1 MGFGDARHIG
11 FPVGFGSADGTVF
24 ISSFRPISPAGTE
37 SYAASVVSN
46 ALRLLWAEPRAPH
59 PPKRV
64 WRDWVLV
71 AVLVPTA
78 LGEGVLRA
86 DVVWRPF
93 ALALCVALVFTL
105 LWRRTHPLAAVA
117 IAFGSLA
124 AMDAAALV
132 VGVRQPGLYTTA
144 FVVLLPYALFR
155 WGSGR
160 EVVIGLGFMLASSSF
175 AVAGDFTGF
184 TEAIVGHVFL
194 LFPAA
199 VGVTV
204 RTLVVSRER
213 SLEQVKLREREHLA
227 RDLHD
232 SVAHHV
238 SAVILRAQAGRY
250 LSKTDPDA
258 AVDALA
264 VIEGEA
270 SRALAE
276 MRLIVGVLRKS
287 DEPDLAP
294 TPGVAD
300 IEQLARAFDGAPPIE
315 VDLEGDLHDLAPSVD
330 AAIYRIAQESITNAT
345 RHARDAT
352 CITVRVVGDDASV
365 RLTVQDDGTSG
376 PGSGIAGYGLAG
388 MTERAALLGGTLQA
402 GPGPVSGWTV
412 AAVVPRVASPA

>member
-1 MGFGDARHIG
+1 M
-11 FPVGFGSADGTVF
+11 
-24 ISSFRPISPAGTE
+24 
-37 SYAASVVSN
+37 
-46 ALRLLWAEPRAPH
+46 
-59 PPKRV
+59 
-64 WRDWVLV
+64 LV

-78 LGEGVLRA
+78 LAEGVLRP
-86 DVVWRPF
+86 DVVWRPL
-93 ALALCVALVFTL
+93 ALAVCVALVFTL

-124 AMDAAALV
+124 VMDAAALV
-132 VGVRQPGLYTTA
+132 AGVRQPGLYATA

-160 EVVIGLGFMLASSSF
+160 KVVIGLGFMLASASF
-175 AVAGDFTGF
+175 ATAGGF
-184 TEAIVGHVFL
+184 NGFGEAIVGVVIL

-213 SLEQVKLREREHLA
+213 SLEEVKLREREQLA

-250 LSKTDPDA
+250 LSTTDPDA
-258 AVDALA
+258 AADALA
-264 VIEGEA
+264 VIEDEA

-276 MRLIVGVLRKS
+276 MRLIVGVLRKGE
-287 DEPDLAP
+287 DADLAP
-294 TPGVAD
+294 TPGVVA
-300 IEQLARAFDGAPPIE
+300 IEELARAFDGPPRIE
-315 VDLEGDLHDLAPSVD
+315 VAVEGDLHDLAPSVD

-352 CITVRVVGDDASV
+352 CITVRIVGDDASV
-365 RLTVQDDGTSG
+365 RLTVEDDGASG
-376 PGSGIAGYGLAG
+376 SGSGIAGYGLTG
-388 MTERAALLGGTLQA
+388 MTERATLLGGTLEA
-402 GPGPVSGWTV
+402 GPGPDRGWTV
-412 AAVVPRVASPA
+412 AAVMPRVASPA

>member
-24 ISSFRPISPAGTE
+24 ISFFRPISPAGTE

-78 LGEGVLRA
+78 LAEGVLRA
-86 DVVWRPF
+86 DVVWRPL

-117 IAFGSLA
+117 IAFGTLA

-132 VGVRQPGLYTTA
+132 VGVQQPGLYTTG

-160 EVVIGLGFMLASSSF
+160 EVVIGLGFMLASASF
-175 AVAGDFTGF
+175 AIAGDFTGI
-184 TEAIVGHVFL
+184 TEAIVGVVIL

-250 LSKTDPDA
+250 VSKTDPDA

-264 VIEGEA
+264 VIEDEA

-276 MRLIVGVLRKS
+276 MRLIVGVLRKG

-352 CITVRVVGDDASV
+352 CVTVRVVGDDASV

>member
-1 MGFGDARHIG
+1 
-11 FPVGFGSADGTVF
+11 
-24 ISSFRPISPAGTE
+24 
-37 SYAASVVSN
+37 VVSN
-46 ALRLLWAEPRAPH
+46 SLRLLWAEPRAPH

-71 AVLVPTA
+71 ALLVPTA
-78 LGEGVLRA
+78 VGEGVLRE
-86 DVVWRPF
+86 DVVWRPL
-93 ALALCVALVFTL
+93 ALALCVALVLTL

-117 IAFGSLA
+117 VAFGSLA

-132 VGVRQPGLYTTA
+132 AGVSQPGLYTTA

-160 EVVIGLGFMLASSSF
+160 EVVIGLGFMLAS
-175 AVAGDFTGF
+175 AALATAGDFNGF
-184 TEAIVGHVFL
+184 TEAIVGVMVL
-194 LFPAA
+194 LFPGA

-213 SLEQVKLREREHLA
+213 TLEEIKLREREQLA

-250 LSKTDPDA
+250 LANTDPDA

-264 VIEGEA
+264 VIEDEA
-270 SRALAE
+270 SRALAQ
-276 MRLIVGVLRKS
+276 MRLIVGVLRKGE
-287 DEPDLAP
+287 DADLAP

-300 IEQLARAFDGAPPIE
+300 IEQLARAFDGPPRIE

-365 RLTVQDDGTSG
+365 RLTVEDDGAS
-376 PGSGIAGYGLAG
+376 GSGSGSAGYGLAG
-388 MTERAALLGGTLQA
+388 MSERAALLGGTLEA
-402 GPGPVSGWTV
+402 GPGPDRGWTV
-412 AAVVPRVASPA
+412 AAVVPRVASAA

>member
-1 MGFGDARHIG
+1 
-11 FPVGFGSADGTVF
+11 
-24 ISSFRPISPAGTE
+24 
-37 SYAASVVSN
+37 VVSN
-46 ALRLLWAEPRAPH
+46 SLRLLWAEPQAPH

-71 AVLVPTA
+71 ALLVPTA
-78 LGEGVLRA
+78 VGEGVLRE
-86 DVVWRPF
+86 DVVWRPL
-93 ALALCVALVFTL
+93 ALALCVALVLTL

-117 IAFGSLA
+117 VAFGSLA

-132 VGVRQPGLYTTA
+132 AGVSQPGLYTTA

-160 EVVIGLGFMLASSSF
+160 EVVIGLGFMLAS
-175 AVAGDFTGF
+175 AALATAGDFNGF
-184 TEAIVGHVFL
+184 TEAIVGVMVL
-194 LFPAA
+194 LFPGA

-213 SLEQVKLREREHLA
+213 TLEEIKLREREQLA

-250 LSKTDPDA
+250 LANTDPDA

-264 VIEGEA
+264 VIEDEA
-270 SRALAE
+270 SRALAQ
-276 MRLIVGVLRKS
+276 MRLIVGVLRKGE
-287 DEPDLAP
+287 DADLAP

-300 IEQLARAFDGAPPIE
+300 IEQLARAFDGPPRIE

-365 RLTVQDDGTSG
+365 RLTVEDDGAS
-376 PGSGIAGYGLAG
+376 GSGSGSAGYGLAG
-388 MTERAALLGGTLQA
+388 MSERAALLGGTLEA
-402 GPGPVSGWTV
+402 GPGPDRGWTV
-412 AAVVPRVASPA
+412 AAVVPRVASAA

>member
-1 MGFGDARHIG
+1 M
-11 FPVGFGSADGTVF
+11 
-24 ISSFRPISPAGTE
+24 
-37 SYAASVVSN
+37 
-46 ALRLLWAEPRAPH
+46 RLLWAEPRPPH

-64 WRDWVLV
+64 WPDWVLV

-78 LGEGVLRA
+78 LGEGVFRS

-93 ALALCVALVFTL
+93 ALALSVALVFTL

-117 IAFGSLA
+117 ITFGTLA
-124 AMDAAALV
+124 AMDAVALV
-132 VGVRQPGLYTTA
+132 AGVRQPGLYTNA
-144 FVVLLPYALFR
+144 FLLLLPYALCR

-160 EVVIGLGFMLASSSF
+160 EIVIGLGFMLASSSLLI
-175 AVAGDFTGF
+175 AGDFTGF
-184 TEAIVGHVFL
+184 VEAIVGAVFL

-199 VGVTV
+199 LGLVV

-264 VIEGEA
+264 VIEDEA
-270 SRALAE
+270 SRALAQ
-276 MRLIVGVLRKS
+276 MRLIVGVLRKGE
-287 DEPDLAP
+287 DADLAP

-300 IEQLARAFDGAPPIE
+300 IEQLARAFDGPPRIE
-315 VDLEGDLHDLAPSVD
+315 VDIEGDLHDLTPSVD

-352 CITVRVVGDDASV
+352 CITVRVVGDDDAV
-365 RLTVQDDGTSG
+365 RLTVEDDGASG
-376 PGSGIAGYGLAG
+376 SGSGIAGYGLAG
-388 MTERAALLGGTLQA
+388 MTERAALLGGTLEA
-402 GPGPVSGWTV
+402 GPGPGRGWTV

>member
-1 MGFGDARHIG
+1 
-11 FPVGFGSADGTVF
+11 
-24 ISSFRPISPAGTE
+24 
-37 SYAASVVSN
+37 VVSN
-46 ALRLLWAEPRAPH
+46 SLRPLWAEPRAPH

-78 LGEGVLRA
+78 VGEGVLRD
-86 DVVWRPF
+86 DVVWRPL

-105 LWRRTHPLAAVA
+105 LWRRTHPLAVVA

-132 VGVRQPGLYTTA
+132 VGVLQPGLYTTA

-160 EVVIGLGFMLASSSF
+160 EAVIGLGFMLASAAF
-175 AVAGDFTGF
+175 ATVGDFNGF
-184 TEAIVGHVFL
+184 TEAIVGVMVL
-194 LFPAA
+194 LFPGA

-213 SLEQVKLREREHLA
+213 TLEQVKLREREQLA

-250 LSKTDPDA
+250 LANTDPDA

-264 VIEGEA
+264 VIEDEA
-270 SRALAE
+270 SRALAQ
-276 MRLIVGVLRKS
+276 MRLIVGVLRKGE
-287 DEPDLAP
+287 DADLAP

-300 IEQLARAFDGAPPIE
+300 IEQLARAFDGPPRIE
-315 VDLEGDLHDLAPSVD
+315 VDIEGDLHDLAPSVD
-330 AAIYRIAQESITNAT
+330 AAIYRMAQESITNAT

-365 RLTVQDDGTSG
+365 RLTVEDDGAS
-376 PGSGIAGYGLAG
+376 GSGSGSAGYGLAG
-388 MTERAALLGGTLQA
+388 MTERAVLLGGTLEA
-402 GPGPVSGWTV
+402 GPSPDRGWTV

>member
-1 MGFGDARHIG
+1 M
-11 FPVGFGSADGTVF
+11 
-24 ISSFRPISPAGTE
+24 
-37 SYAASVVSN
+37 VSN
-46 ALRLLWAEPRAPH
+46 ALRLLWAEPRVPH

-78 LGEGVLRA
+78 LAEGVLRH
-86 DVVWRPF
+86 DVVWRPL

-144 FVVLLPYALFR
+144 FVLLLPYALFR

-160 EVVIGLGFMLASSSF
+160 EVVIGLGFMLASASF
-175 AVAGDFTGF
+175 AIAGDFTGF
-184 TEAIVGHVFL
+184 TEAIVGVVFL

-213 SLEQVKLREREHLA
+213 SLEEIKLREREHLA

-250 LSKTDPDA
+250 LSKTDPGA

-264 VIEGEA
+264 VIEDEA

-276 MRLIVGVLRKS
+276 MRLIVGVLRKG
-287 DEPDLAP
+287 EQADLAP
-294 TPGVAD
+294 TPGVAA
-300 IEQLARAFDGAPPIE
+300 IEQLARAFDGPPRIE
-315 VDLEGDLHDLAPSVD
+315 VDIEGDLHDLAPSVD

-365 RLTVQDDGTSG
+365 RLTIEDDGASG
-376 PGSGIAGYGLAG
+376 SGSGIAGYGLAG
-388 MTERAALLGGTLQA
+388 MTERAALLGGTLEA
-402 GPGPVSGWTV
+402 GPGPDRGWTV

>member
-1 MGFGDARHIG
+1 
-11 FPVGFGSADGTVF
+11 
-24 ISSFRPISPAGTE
+24 
-37 SYAASVVSN
+37 
-46 ALRLLWAEPRAPH
+46 
-59 PPKRV
+59 
-64 WRDWVLV
+64 VLV
-71 AVLVPTA
+71 ALLVPTA
-78 LGEGVLRA
+78 LAEGVLRD
-86 DVVWRPF
+86 DVVWRPL
-93 ALALCVALVFTL
+93 ALALCVALVLTL

-132 VGVRQPGLYTTA
+132 AGVRQPGLYTTA

-160 EVVIGLGFMLASSSF
+160 EAVIGLGFMLASAAF
-175 AVAGDFTGF
+175 ATVGDFNGF
-184 TEAIVGHVFL
+184 TEAIVGVMVL
-194 LFPAA
+194 LFPGA

-213 SLEQVKLREREHLA
+213 TLEEIKLREREQLA

-250 LSKTDPDA
+250 LAKTDPDA

-264 VIEGEA
+264 VIEDEA
-270 SRALAE
+270 SRALAQ
-276 MRLIVGVLRKS
+276 MRLIVGVLRKGE
-287 DEPDLAP
+287 DADLAP

-300 IEQLARAFDGAPPIE
+300 IEQLARAFDGPPRIE

-330 AAIYRIAQESITNAT
+330 AAIFRIAQESITNAT

-365 RLTVQDDGTSG
+365 RLTVEDDGMS
-376 PGSGIAGYGLAG
+376 GSGSGSAGYGLAG
-388 MTERAALLGGTLQA
+388 MSERAALLGGTLEA
-402 GPGPVSGWTV
+402 GPGPDRGWTV

>member
-1 MGFGDARHIG
+1 M
-11 FPVGFGSADGTVF
+11 VG
-24 ISSFRPISPAGTE
+24 
-37 SYAASVVSN
+37 N

-71 AVLVPTA
+71 ALLVPTA
-78 LGEGVLRA
+78 LAEAVLRD
-86 DVVWRPF
+86 DVVWRPL
-93 ALALCVALVFTL
+93 ALAVCVALVFTL

-124 AMDAAALV
+124 ALDATALAAD
-132 VGVRQPGLYTTA
+132 VRQPGLYTTA
-144 FVVLLPYALFR
+144 FVLLLPYALFR

-160 EVVIGLGFMLASSSF
+160 EAVIGLGFMLASASF
-175 AVAGDFTGF
+175 ATAGDFNGF
-184 TEAIVGHVFL
+184 TEAIVGVVFL

-238 SAVILRAQAGRY
+238 SAVVLRAQAGRY
-250 LSKTDPDA
+250 LSKTDPAA

-264 VIEGEA
+264 VIEDEA

-276 MRLIVGVLRKS
+276 MRLIVGVLRKGE
-287 DEPDLAP
+287 DADLAP
-294 TPGVAD
+294 TPGVAA
-300 IEQLARAFDGAPPIE
+300 IEQLARAFDGPPRIE

-330 AAIYRIAQESITNAT
+330 AALYRIAQESITNAT

-352 CITVRVVGDDASV
+352 RITVHVVGDDASV
-365 RLTVQDDGTSG
+365 RLTVEDDGASG
-376 PGSGIAGYGLAG
+376 AGTAGSGYGLAG
-388 MTERAALLGGTLQA
+388 MSERAALLGGTLEA
-402 GPGPVSGWTV
+402 GPGPDRGWTV
-412 AAVVPRVASPA
+412 AAVMPRVASPA

>member
-1 MGFGDARHIG
+1 M
-11 FPVGFGSADGTVF
+11 
-24 ISSFRPISPAGTE
+24 
-37 SYAASVVSN
+37 VSN

-64 WRDWVLV
+64 WRDWALV

-78 LGEGVLRA
+78 LAEGVLRA
-86 DVVWRPF
+86 DVAWRPV
-93 ALALCVALVFTL
+93 AVALCIALVFTL
-105 LWRRTHPLAAVA
+105 LVRRTHPLAPAA
-117 IAFGSLA
+117 IAFGTLA
-124 AMDAAALV
+124 ALDAVALV
-132 VGVRQPGLYTTA
+132 AGSRQPGLYTTA
-144 FVVLLPYALFR
+144 FVLLLPYALFR

-160 EVVIGLGFMLASSSF
+160 EIVSGLGFMLAAYSF
-175 AVAGDFTGF
+175 GIAGDFTGF
-184 TEAIVGHVFL
+184 TEAIVGAVFM

-199 VGVTV
+199 LGTTV
-204 RTLVVSRER
+204 RTIFVSRER
-213 SLEQVKLREREHLA
+213 NLEQIKLREREHLA

-250 LSKTDPDA
+250 VSKTDPDA

-264 VIEGEA
+264 VIEDEA

-276 MRLIVGVLRKS
+276 MRLIVGVLRKG

-300 IEQLARAFDGAPPIE
+300 IEQLARTFDGQLRIE
-315 VDLEGDLHDLAPSVD
+315 VDIEGDLHDLSPSVD

-365 RLTVQDDGTSG
+365 RLTIQDDGTIV
-376 PGSGIAGYGLAG
+376 PGAGSAGFGLAG
-388 MTERAALLGGTLQA
+388 MTERAALLGGTLEA
-402 GPGPVSGWTV
+402 GPGPVRGWTV
-412 AAVVPRVASPA
+412 AAAIPRVASPA

>member
-1 MGFGDARHIG
+1 V
-11 FPVGFGSADGTVF
+11 VGNT
-24 ISSFRPISPAGTE
+24 
-37 SYAASVVSN
+37 
-46 ALRLLWAEPRAPH
+46 LRLLWAEPRIPD

-64 WRDWVLV
+64 WRDWALV

-78 LGEGVLRA
+78 VAEAVLRPDA
-86 DVVWRPF
+86 VWRPL
-93 ALALCVALVFTL
+93 ALVLCVALVFTL

-117 IAFGSLA
+117 IAFGSLTV
-124 AMDAAALV
+124 MDAAALAV
-132 VGVRQPGLYTTA
+132 DVRQPGLNTTL

-160 EVVIGLGFMLASSSF
+160 EAVIGLGFMLASAALAF
-175 AVAGDFTGF
+175 AGDFNGF
-184 TEAIVGHVFL
+184 TEAILGVAVL

-213 SLEQVKLREREHLA
+213 SLEEVKLREREHLA

-238 SAVILRAQAGRY
+238 SAVVLRAQAGRY

-264 VIEGEA
+264 VIEDEA

-276 MRLIVGVLRKS
+276 MRLIVGVLRRGE
-287 DEPDLAP
+287 DADLAP
-294 TPGVAD
+294 TPGVAA
-300 IEQLARAFDGAPPIE
+300 IEQLARSFDGPPRIE
-315 VDLEGDLHDLAPSVD
+315 VDIEGDLHDLAPSVD
-330 AAIYRIAQESITNAT
+330 AALYRIAQESITNAT

-352 CITVRVVGDDASV
+352 CITVHVVGDAAAV
-365 RLTVQDDGTSG
+365 RLTVEDDGASG
-376 PGSGIAGYGLAG
+376 AGPAGSGYGLAG
-388 MTERAALLGGTLQA
+388 MSERAALLGGTLEA
-402 GPGPVSGWTV
+402 GPGKNRGWTV
-412 AAVVPRVASPA
+412 AAVMPRVASPA

>member
-1 MGFGDARHIG
+1 M
-11 FPVGFGSADGTVF
+11 
-24 ISSFRPISPAGTE
+24 AGN
-37 SYAASVVSN
+37 S
-46 ALRLLWAEPRAPH
+46 LRLLWAEPRAPH

-64 WRDWVLV
+64 WRDWALV
-71 AVLVPTA
+71 ALLVPTA
-78 LGEGVLRA
+78 VGEGVLRD
-86 DVVWRPF
+86 DVVWRPL
-93 ALALCVALVFTL
+93 ALGLCVALVLTL

-117 IAFGSLA
+117 VAFGSLA
-124 AMDAAALV
+124 VLDAAALIA
-132 VGVRQPGLYTTA
+132 GVSQPGLNTTGY
-144 FVVLLPYALFR
+144 VLLLSYALFR

-160 EVVIGLGFMLASSSF
+160 EAVIGLGFMLAS
-175 AVAGDFTGF
+175 AALAIAGDFNGF
-184 TEAIVGHVFL
+184 TEAILGIAVL

-199 VGVTV
+199 LGVTV
-204 RTLVVSRER
+204 RTLVASRER
-213 SLEQVKLREREHLA
+213 SLEQVKLQEREHLA

-264 VIEGEA
+264 VIEDEA

-276 MRLIVGVLRKS
+276 MRLIVGVLRKG
-287 DEPDLAP
+287 DDADLAP
-294 TPGVAD
+294 TPGVAA
-300 IEQLARAFDGAPPIE
+300 IEQLARSFEGPPRIE

-365 RLTVQDDGTSG
+365 RLTVEDDGASG
-376 PGSGIAGYGLAG
+376 SRPGGEGYGLAG
-388 MTERAALLGGTLQA
+388 MSERAALLGGTFAA
-402 GPGPVSGWTV
+402 GPGTDSGWTV

>member
-1 MGFGDARHIG
+1 MVR
-11 FPVGFGSADGTVF
+11 
-24 ISSFRPISPAGTE
+24 
-37 SYAASVVSN
+37 N

-59 PPKRV
+59 APKRV
-64 WRDWVLV
+64 WRDWALV

-78 LGEGVLRA
+78 LVEAVVR
-86 DVVWRPF
+86 DVVVWRQL
-93 ALALCVALVFTL
+93 ALAVCVALVLTL
-105 LWRRTHPLAAVA
+105 LWRRTYPLAAVA

-132 VGVRQPGLYTTA
+132 AGVRQPGLYTTA
-144 FVVLLPYALFR
+144 FVVLLPYSLFR

-160 EVVIGLGFMLASSSF
+160 EVVIGLGFMLASAAF
-175 AVAGDFTGF
+175 ATVGDFNGF
-184 TEAIVGHVFL
+184 TEAIVGVMVL

-204 RTLVVSRER
+204 RTLLVSRER
-213 SLEQVKLREREHLA
+213 NLEQIKLREREHLA

-250 LSKTDPDA
+250 LAETDPGA

-264 VIEGEA
+264 VIEDEA
-270 SRALAE
+270 SRALTQ
-276 MRLIVGVLRKS
+276 MRLIVGVLRKGE
-287 DEPDLAP
+287 DADLAP
-294 TPGVAD
+294 TPGVAA
-300 IEQLARAFDGAPPIE
+300 IEQLARAFEGPPRIE
-315 VDLEGDLHDLAPSVD
+315 VDIEGDLHDLAPSVD

-365 RLTVQDDGTSG
+365 RLTIEDDGASG
-376 PGSGIAGYGLAG
+376 SGSGIAGYGLAG
-388 MTERAALLGGTLQA
+388 MTERAALLGGTLEA
-402 GPGPVSGWTV
+402 GPGPDRGWTV